1 MKNKTYIK
9 DEASGCEIVFFYV
22 QSLKWATKTLFV
34 ISSVRMFLVM
44 QKYLLCS
51 LNHYWFVKFFFFNI
65 ASINVIIHSKFKDI
79 SIEIHIFSLK
89 KIHFNMSSGKWRPF
103 CLGLDVLIQ
112 ISRYTLGVTQQ
123 NLIKVTHC
131 GEMGTRIK
139 IWTSECLI
147 NAWHIVR
154 QFVSPVVLFL
164 KAEQLNCQIYIFFN
178 IYFFQNNC
186 LDEMKF

>member
-22 QSLKWATKTLFV
+22 QSLKWTTKTLFV

-79 SIEIHIFSLK
+79 SIEIHIFSFK
-89 KIHFNMSSGKWRPF
+89 KIHFNMSSGRWRPF

-123 NLIKVTHC
+123 NLSKVTHC
-131 GEMGTRIK
+131 GKMGTKIK
-139 IWTSECLI
+139 IWTPECLI

-178 IYFFQNNC
+178 IYIFQNNC